1 MGASIQPMGKPVD
14 PPNPDLPTQE
24 IVMSEEQK
32 LKLADLEASF
42 DDAFAA
48 AQANFAPIHRSRTVR
63 VALKTG
69 GSYEFAYAPLEVI
82 LKATIPALNAQGIS
96 LSQHIRIALDGDHPD
111 HFLVTTLKR
120 KGWSEESEVLIFRGE
135 ASPQAYGSA
144 VTYAKRMGASLALG
158 VAVEDDNDGSDAS
171 LSSPPGDRSARRQ
184 KAQAAAVDA
193 GAKIVPP
200 PKKEP
205 TYTPQQIADLEGKL
219 VDAKQEMLEACAEG
233 RRVGIMQIWGEV
245 KGNEYIATRLW
256 NDIKR
261 EYPDYFKTMEETL
274 KPKEK
279 AARGPAA
286 A

>member
-1 MGASIQPMGKPVD
+1 MGSTAPGNLPVYY
-14 PPNPDLPTQE
+14 PDSETKE
-24 IVMSEEQK
+24 IVMSEEQNP
-32 LKLADLEASF
+32 KLAELEAAF

-63 VALKTG
+63 VAMKTG

-82 LKATIPALNAQGIS
+82 LKATIPALNAQGIG
-96 LSQHIRIALDGDHPD
+96 LTQHIRIALDGDHPD

-120 KGWSEESEVLIFRGE
+120 KGWSESSEVLIFRGE

-171 LSSPPGDRSARRQ
+171 LSSPPEDRSARRQ

-193 GAKIVPP
+193 GAKIVPPP

-233 RRVGIMQIWGEV
+233 RRVGIKQIWEEV
-245 KGNEYIATRLW
+245 KSNEYIATRLW

-279 AARGPAA
+279 GARGPAA